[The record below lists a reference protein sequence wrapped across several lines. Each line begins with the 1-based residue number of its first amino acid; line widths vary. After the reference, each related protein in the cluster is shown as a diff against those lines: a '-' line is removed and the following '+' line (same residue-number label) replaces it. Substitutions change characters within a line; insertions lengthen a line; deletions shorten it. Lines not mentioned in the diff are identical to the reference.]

1 MQQPDWLRY
10 ALNEGV
16 SLERNCGAA
25 LVGVIIEDNLVSST
39 GLIIWIGHCK
49 ADVSS
54 FIISPLSEI
63 FNH

>member
-1 MQQPDWLRY
+1 MK
-10 ALNEGV
+10 GV

-39 GLIIWIGHCK
+39 EFIVRIGHYK
-49 ADVSS
+49 ADDSS
-54 FIISPLSEI
+54 FIISPLSEL

>member
-39 GLIIWIGHCK
+39 GLII
-49 ADVSS
+49 
-54 FIISPLSEI
+54 
-63 FNH
+63 